1 MYWRDMTETECAT
14 LPEARLAGALRW
26 MAIACAIVAIVPTAG
41 VGFAFVVL
49 STGGI
54 HANPF
59 NALSWLDGPARLGKV
74 YMFPVVF
81 FVAWAWVF
89 LIMTVLRLGAT
100 PIVAS
105 AGLIAWV
112 LLRALVSW
120 IGQAPAIAAAEQT
133 SILDALVLTWPYATA
148 IVAEISMVAGF
159 CGYMATGMRPN
170 AYYRRRLP
178 VS

>member
-1 MYWRDMTETECAT
+1 MYWRDMTETEYAT

-49 STGGI
+49 STGDI

>member
-1 MYWRDMTETECAT
+1 MCSSD
-14 LPEARLAGALRW
+14 L
-26 MAIACAIVAIVPTAG
+26 
-41 VGFAFVVL
+41 
-49 STGGI
+49 
-54 HANPF
+54 
-59 NALSWLDGPARLGKV
+59 
-74 YMFPVVF
+74 VF

>member
-1 MYWRDMTETECAT
+1 MYWRDMTETEYAT

-120 IGQAPAIAAAEQT
+120 IGQAPAI
-133 SILDALVLTWPYATA
+133 
-148 IVAEISMVAGF
+148 EIGRAHV
-159 CGYMATGMRPN
+159 
-170 AYYRRRLP
+170 
-178 VS
+178 

>member
-1 MYWRDMTETECAT
+1 MYWRDMTETEYAT

-49 STGGI
+49 STGDI

-74 YMFPVVF
+74 YMFPVV
-81 FVAWAWVF
+81 AWAWVV